1 MPRQYVPIIAVL
13 IPMLVLASAPARA
26 QSHKDSTSHFCRNA
40 IYVEALGQGGI
51 YSVNFDHRFTKEIG
65 FRAGF
70 TTWSWMTGLP
80 LKVNYLGPGPVDHF
94 EIGIGALVGLSTLN
108 LPSPFENGLN
118 RGHII
123 GTGTVGYRY
132 QPDNGGLV
140 FRLDFTPWF
149 GYKYFEAWAGVSL
162 GYAF

>member
-1 MPRQYVPIIAVL
+1 MQRLWHLSIIGLVL
-13 IPMLVLASAPARA
+13 TLVLASAPARA
-26 QSHKDSTSHFCRNA
+26 QSTKDGDSHFSRNA

-80 LKVNYLGPGPVDHF
+80 LMINYLGPGPVDHF

-149 GYKYFEAWAGVSL
+149 GYKYFEAWGGVSL